1 MNTDLTDLVHE
12 SIARLT
18 DGERIPADLAHRA
31 ARSNHLRRTAL
42 GMTAATSTAI
52 IAAVA
57 VLVTTV
63 MADGFPQRSGSQA
76 AQTTAYVLGRT
87 ERALAAAAEG
97 NRIEEIHATGQRLRF
112 VLGTNIVQA
121 CVMEVRPLHRQLP
134 CPEDLN
140 RGLAPQAIY
149 LSYRGQFRETGFT
162 ATGRILWDAGI
173 TAHPATLSGQQ
184 TLVGVGVDYPTRTWW
199 SNTIHQTAGNRGAEP
214 RGCGRSKAYIDPPI
228 GDPAGWGA
236 QIHNALHCGTF
247 RVAGHQ
253 RIGGI
258 NTIKI
263 VAAVRDEDHYSLWV
277 NPSTYLP
284 VRASQGGLIAGF
296 QWLAPTEPN
305 LTALQVRVPAGFRKV
320 HDPGLPG
327 VGFAG

>member
-18 DGERIPADLAHRA
+18 DGERIPAGLAHRA
-31 ARSNHLRRTAL
+31 ARHNHHRRTAL

-63 MADGFPQRSGSQA
+63 MADGFPRRSGGQA
-76 AQTTAYVLGRT
+76 AQTTAYVLTRT

-112 VLGTNIVQA
+112 TLGTDIVRA
-121 CVMEVRPLHRQLP
+121 CVTETKPQHQQSA

-149 LSYRGQFRETGFT
+149 LSYRGQFRETGFS
-162 ATGRILWDAGI
+162 AAGRVLWDASI
-173 TAHPATLSGQQ
+173 TANPATLSGQQ

-199 SNTIHQTAGNRGAEP
+199 SNTIHRRAGNPGARP

-228 GDPAGWGA
+228 GDPAGWSA
-236 QIHNALHCGTF
+236 QIHNALRCGTF

-253 RIGGI
+253 RIGGV

-263 VAAVRDEDHYSLWV
+263 VAAERHQGHYTLWV

-284 VRASQGGLIAGF
+284 VRAGQFGLIAGF
-296 QWLAPTEPN
+296 QWLAPTKPN
-305 LTALQVRVPAGFRKV
+305 LAALHVRVPDGFRKM
-320 HDPGLPG
+320 HDPGLPA
-327 VGFAG
+327 VEFAG

>member
-31 ARSNHLRRTAL
+31 ARRNHLRRTAL

-63 MADGFPQRSGSQA
+63 MADGFPRRSSSQA
-76 AQTTAYVLGRT
+76 AETTAYVLGRT

-97 NRIEEIHATGQRLRF
+97 NRIEELHATGQRLRF
-112 VLGTNIVQA
+112 TLGTDIVQA
-121 CVMEVRPLHRQLP
+121 CVTETKPQHQRPA

-140 RGLAPQAIY
+140 RGLAPDAVY
-149 LSYRGQFRETGFT
+149 LSYRGQFRETGFS
-162 ATGRILWDAGI
+162 AAGRMLWDASI
-173 TAHPATLSGQQ
+173 TAHPATPSGQQ
-184 TLVGVGVDYPTRTWW
+184 TLTGVGVDYPTRTWW
-199 SNTIHQTAGNRGAEP
+199 SNTIQQRAGDPGTQP

-228 GDPAGWGA
+228 GDPAGWSA

-253 RIGGI
+253 RIGGAS
-258 NTIKI
+258 TIKI
-263 VAAVRDEDHYSLWV
+263 VAAVPGEDQYSMWV

-296 QWLAPTEPN
+296 QWLAPTKPN
-305 LTALQVRVPAGFRKV
+305 LTALLVRVPDGFRKV

-327 VGFAG
+327 VEFAG